1 MISVKSGVG
10 TPYDAPQHY
19 GVYGILKFTKG
30 QTKRT
35 IVNYSYFH
43 PNGGIELSSA
53 PVERVYCV
61 IRGSITVEGK
71 GGAES
76 HVLNA
81 GDVIYIAPGEE
92 REVTVNDGQA
102 AEVLVI
108 VVEV

>member
-19 GVYGILKFTKG
+19 GVFGILKLTKEHS
-30 QTKRT
+30 KRT

-43 PNGGIELSSA
+43 PNGGIEMSSA
-53 PVERVYCV
+53 PVERVYYV
-61 IRGSITVEGK
+61 ITGSITAKGK
-71 GGAES
+71 DNGET
-76 HVLNA
+76 HVLQA
-81 GDVIYIAPGEE
+81 GDMVYIAPGEE

-102 AEVLVI
+102 AEVLVF